1 MVINGQAY
9 QIVTPVNLVSGNISV
24 ASPAPQTVTNVQ
36 YTSPPGGHFSYL
48 LKYFQFTILL
58 FLGSNSSSTGPV
70 YLSGGA
76 STTTSQQIVSVQN
89 NGTNGTP
96 VRILNN

>member
-36 YTSPPGGHFSYL
+36 YTSPPG
-48 LKYFQFTILL
+48 
-58 FLGSNSSSTGPV
+58 SNSSSTGTF